1 LRSTKSTCN
10 AFLKALYS
18 TRGSGWLAI
27 PAGSRYDETEASSGN
42 YTEAASGLQPGLG
55 DDDMSTNGQPA
66 RADHSQ
72 PARADLKPLRADA
85 KRNQQRLLSAAAEV
99 FAERGAD
106 SASLEE
112 IARRAGVGIGT
123 LYRHFPTR
131 QALLEAV
138 YQDQIEALRAR
149 ADELIDTTDPVS
161 ALSGWLLAVA
171 AWSKTKQTLVT
182 ALMATSDGE
191 SPVRSYCG
199 KLIRDTAEDL
209 VTRAQEAGQ
218 IRADARADDMLK
230 LTHGISYAADRTPDD
245 DGLAARM
252 LGMVIDGLR
261 VEPS

>member
-1 LRSTKSTCN
+1 MSTTAGPPAAGPN
-10 AFLKALYS
+10 L
-18 TRGSGWLAI
+18 
-27 PAGSRYDETEASSGN
+27 PAGDA
-42 YTEAASGLQPGLG
+42 
-55 DDDMSTNGQPA
+55 
-66 RADHSQ
+66 
-72 PARADLKPLRADA
+72 KPLRADA
-85 KRNQQRLLSAAAEV
+85 KRNQQRLLSAAVEV

-149 ADELIDTTDPVS
+149 ADELIATTDPVS

-182 ALMATSDGE
+182 ALMATSDAD

-199 KLIRDTAEDL
+199 KLIRDTAGDL
-209 VTRAQEAGQ
+209 VSRAQKAGQ
-218 IRADARADDMLK
+218 IRADARADDLLK
-230 LTHGISYAADRTPDD
+230 LTHGISYAADHTPGD

>member
-1 LRSTKSTCN
+1 
-10 AFLKALYS
+10 
-18 TRGSGWLAI
+18 
-27 PAGSRYDETEASSGN
+27 
-42 YTEAASGLQPGLG
+42 
-55 DDDMSTNGQPA
+55 MSTNGQPA
-66 RADHSQ
+66 RADRGQ

-85 KRNQQRLLSAAAEV
+85 KRNQQRLITAAAET
-99 FAERGAD
+99 FADRGAD

-149 ADELIDTTDPVS
+149 ADELIATTDPVS
-161 ALSGWLLAVA
+161 ALSGWLLALT
-171 AWSKTKQTLVT
+171 AWSKTKHTLVS

-191 SPVRSYCG
+191 SQVRSYCA

-209 VTRAQEAGQ
+209 VTRAQNAGQ
-218 IRADARADDMLK
+218 IRADARADDLLK

-261 VEPS
+261 TEPS

>member
-1 LRSTKSTCN
+1 
-10 AFLKALYS
+10 
-18 TRGSGWLAI
+18 
-27 PAGSRYDETEASSGN
+27 
-42 YTEAASGLQPGLG
+42 
-55 DDDMSTNGQPA
+55 MSTTDRPA
-66 RADHSQ
+66 RADLGP
-72 PARADLKPLRADA
+72 PARGDLKPLRADA
-85 KRNQQRLLSAAAEV
+85 KRNQQRLITAAAET
-99 FAERGAD
+99 FADRGAD

-138 YQDQIEALRAR
+138 YQDQIEAVAAR
-149 ADELIDTTDPVS
+149 ADELIATTDPVS
-161 ALSGWLLAVA
+161 ALSGWLVAVA

-191 SPVRSYCG
+191 SEIRSYCA

-218 IRADARADDMLK
+218 IRADASAADLLR

-245 DGLAARM
+245 DGLAGRM
-252 LGMVIDGLR
+252 LAMVIDGLR
-261 VEPS
+261 AGPS

>member
-55 DDDMSTNGQPA
+55 DDDMSTTAGPPA
-66 RADHSQ
+66 ASPHPAAAD
-72 PARADLKPLRADA
+72 AKPLRADA
-85 KRNQQRLLSAAAEV
+85 KRNQQRLLSAAAGV

-149 ADELIDTTDPVS
+149 ADELIATTDPVS

-182 ALMATSDGE
+182 ALMATSDAE

-199 KLIRDTAEDL
+199 KLIRDTAGDL
-209 VTRAQEAGQ
+209 VTRAQKAGQ
-218 IRADARADDMLK
+218 IRADARADDLLK
-230 LTHGISYAADRTPDD
+230 LTHGISYAADHTPGD

-261 VEPS
+261 AEPS